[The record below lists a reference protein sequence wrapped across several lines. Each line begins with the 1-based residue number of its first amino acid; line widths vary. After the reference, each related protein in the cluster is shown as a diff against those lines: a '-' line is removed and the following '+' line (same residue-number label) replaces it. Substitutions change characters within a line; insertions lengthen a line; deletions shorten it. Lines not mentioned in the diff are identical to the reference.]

1 MMEKHSINQDPAN
14 DGNMLLSAV
23 VIERQEDGDVQ
34 IVNWS
39 KEFEPVM
46 NGIHPD
52 DNFDNTDVIPKKK
65 GRYTFDVSLN
75 GGKDFNGEHTEYW
88 SEFLLY
94 NCR

>member
-1 MMEKHSINQDPAN
+1 MNKTTNNHNTAN

-23 VIERQEDGDVQ
+23 VIERQKDGDTL

-39 KEFEPVM
+39 KEFQSVM
-46 NGIHPD
+46 NGVHPD
-52 DNFDNTDVIPKKK
+52 DNFDNTDIIPKKV
-65 GRYTFDVSLN
+65 GRYTFDVTLN

-88 SEFLLY
+88 SEFLLH